1 MKLTIKERYAR
12 KFAEVA
18 SHIQKYSRDSTFNL
32 AMKYLSFKEKENEEV
47 LKLQNAQWLIFML
60 IKISS
65 ASQGVLKMNETDFE
79 RICNKLFKLQN
90 HLIDVDPNNILLQ
103 FRPLIYQQLLLRRNI
118 PEFLTSLARQ
128 CKVLGGNEFYESS
141 FHSITKVGVASYFTI
156 WLNIIVQATNKT
168 DDGPIEINL
177 VDLLYKVQKVV
188 SMHEVVNFFVF
199 FGIRYADLPK
209 FFKQYSGSLGTPED
223 YYYDTPLKKKPFLL
237 LNGKIYVF
245 SEKLLLSCFPLLL
258 IQTLKDAKVDNAKG
272 QFGLDIEKYLGEL
285 LSQTPLN
292 VLNED
297 EIKIIYRNN
306 KIPIL
311 GAKVTDFAINCKNIV
326 LVESKAIEQTDWLK
340 VNTDPVELKKRLDQ
354 DFIKAVIQAEKC
366 AMFLSTTP
374 EFSGRD
380 FKAIIVT
387 YDDFG
392 ISTAASIKQLIGVDI
407 EEEIR
412 KECNGECPIPL
423 GNVVYIPIS
432 DFEALCV
439 AIRRDLISLDELIAE
454 CFDDQSFNAGMSL
467 RKALTDRCGF
477 DVYRHADELLT
488 SDDSFINQLLK
499 FNRSGLA
506 LNIQNPQGLISL
518 YNDVRYSIDYW
529 SQTISNTTEYVLD
542 KKS

>member
-1 MKLTIKERYAR
+1 MKLSLKERYAL
-12 KFAEVA
+12 KFEEVA
-18 SHIQKYSRDSTFNL
+18 SHIHKYSRDSAFKL
-32 AMKYLSFKEKENEEV
+32 AIKYLSFKEKENEEV

-65 ASQGVLKMNETDFE
+65 ASQGVLKMNETDFV
-79 RICNKLFKLQN
+79 RICNKLFRLQD
-90 HLIDVDPNNILLQ
+90 HLIEIDPNNILLQ
-103 FRPLIYQQLLLRRNI
+103 FRPLIYQQLLLRRNV
-118 PEFLTSLARQ
+118 PECMTSLARQ
-128 CKVLGGNEFYESS
+128 CKVLGGNAFYEQS

-156 WLNIIVQATNKT
+156 WLNILVQATNRVN
-168 DDGPIEINL
+168 DEPIEINL

-199 FGIRYADLPK
+199 FGIRYSDLPS
-209 FFKQYSGSLGTPED
+209 FFEQYSGSLGTPDD

-258 IQTLKDAKVDNAKG
+258 IQTLKDAKVANAKA
-272 QFGLDIEKYLGEL
+272 QLGLDIEKYVGEL
-285 LSQTPLN
+285 LSRTALS
-292 VLNED
+292 VLDED
-297 EIKIIYRNN
+297 ELKQIYRNN
-306 KIPIL
+306 KIPVL
-311 GAKVTDFAINCKNIV
+311 GAKVTDFAIDCIDVV

-366 AMFLSTTP
+366 AMFLSTTQ

-412 KECNGECPIPL
+412 NECNGKCPIPL
-423 GNVVYIPIS
+423 SNIVYVPIS
-432 DFEALCV
+432 DFEALAV
-439 AIRRDLISLDELIAE
+439 AIREKLISFDELIAE
-454 CFDDQSFNAGMSL
+454 CFDDQSFNAGTSL
-467 RKALTDRCGF
+467 RKAITDKCGF
-477 DVYRHADELLT
+477 DVYRHADKLLT
-488 SDDSFINQLLK
+488 SDDSFISQLMK
-499 FNRSGLA
+499 FNKSGAA
-506 LNIQNPQGLISL
+506 LNIQNAQGLISL
-518 YNDVRYSIDYW
+518 YKDVMYSIDYW
-529 SQTISNTTEYVLD
+529 SHAASKTV
-542 KKS
+542 KV